1 MSALHALGRYR
12 DLPRLL
18 GAPFL
23 VVGFLARLPVAMVV
37 LGVLTLV
44 TSATGSVGEA
54 GLASAALAVATA
66 VAGPLVGRWT
76 DRRGQRLPLLL
87 LAPVNAAAL
96 VALVLAAR
104 AGTAVAGLCA
114 LCVLVG
120 LTNVPIGSLARVR
133 WLGVAN
139 EPRVAGAALSYESMA
154 DELGF
159 VLGPALVGVAASAG
173 SPEAPL
179 LLAAALVAVFVTA
192 FALHPSATAADPRI
206 RPLTSAAAPALS
218 RVLRQVS
225 PAVAGMACVG
235 LFFGASQTA
244 VTAFAAAIGEPGRA
258 GLIYALMG
266 TGSAVMALAVVALP
280 ESVTLRARLVV
291 CGIGMAALSTAM
303 TAPTGLGVL
312 AGLVLAVGL
321 FVGPAMVTLF
331 TAAGRLAPEGGTA
344 VAMTAL
350 SSANVV
356 GVALAAAVGG
366 RLADAI
372 GPDAAFAVAAAASAA
387 LALLALTLRT
397 PARHI
402 PAADA

>member
-54 GLASAALAVATA
+54 GLASAALAVSTA

-87 LAPVNAAAL
+87 LTPVNAAAL
-96 VALVLAAR
+96 VALVVAAR
-104 AGTAVAGLCA
+104 AGAAAAGLCA
-114 LCVLVG
+114 LCALVG
-120 LTNVPIGSLARVR
+120 LTNVPVGSLARVR
-133 WLGVAN
+133 WLGATS
-139 EPRVAGAALSYESMA
+139 EPRVSGAALSYESMA
-154 DELGF
+154 DELSF
-159 VLGPALVGVAASAG
+159 VLGPALVGVAAAAG
-173 SPEAPL
+173 SPEAPV
-179 LLAAALVAVFVTA
+179 LLAAALVAIFVTA
-192 FALHPSATAADPRI
+192 FALHPSAGAADPRI
-206 RPLTSAAAPALS
+206 RPLTPAAAPALP
-218 RVLRQVS
+218 RVLRRVG

-244 VTAFAAAIGEPGRA
+244 VTAFAAATGAPGRA

-266 TGSAVMALAVVALP
+266 VGSAAMALAVVALP
-280 ESVTLRARLVV
+280 EGVTLRARLVV
-291 CGIGMAALSTAM
+291 CGLGMAALSAAM
-303 TAPTGLGVL
+303 TAATALGAL

-321 FVGPAMVTLF
+321 FVGPALVTLF
-331 TAAGRLAPEGGTA
+331 TAAGRLAPPGATA

-356 GVALAAAVGG
+356 GVALAAAVAG
-366 RLADAI
+366 RLADAA

-387 LALLALTLRT
+387 LAVLALSLRT

-402 PAADA
+402 TAADG

>member
-18 GAPFL
+18 GSPFL
-23 VVGFLARLPVAMVV
+23 LVGFLARLPVAMVV

-54 GLASAALAVATA
+54 GLASAALAVSTA
-66 VAGPLVGRWT
+66 VAGPLIGRWT

-87 LAPVNAAAL
+87 LAPVNAVAL
-96 VALVLAAR
+96 VVLVLAAR
-104 AGTAVAGLCA
+104 AGAPVAALCA
-114 LCVLVG
+114 LCAVVG
-120 LTNVPIGSLARVR
+120 LSNVPIGSLARVR
-133 WLGVAN
+133 WLGAAG

-159 VLGPALVGVAASAG
+159 VLGPALVGLAASAG

-179 LLAAALVAVFVTA
+179 LLAAALVAIFVTA
-192 FALHPSATAADPRI
+192 FALHPSAAVADPRV
-206 RPLTSAAAPALS
+206 RPLTAAAAPGLA
-218 RVLRQVS
+218 RVLRKVG

-244 VTAFAAAIGEPGRA
+244 VTAFAVDAGEPGRA

-291 CGIGMAALSTAM
+291 CGLGMAALSTAM
-303 TAPTGLGVL
+303 TAPTGLGPL
-312 AGLVLAVGL
+312 AVLVLAVGL

-366 RLADAI
+366 RLADAV

-387 LALLALTLRT
+387 LALLALALRT
-397 PARHI
+397 PVRHI